1 MISSLT
7 GTQYMKAICKK
18 KPHFYTTTEYLEI
31 EIVNTIYNSSKNMKY
46 FGINLKDVYTKS
58 CKILKEMF
66 IT

>member
-1 MISSLT
+1 M
-7 GTQYMKAICKK
+7 QKK
-18 KPHFYTTTEYLEI
+18 KRHFYTTTEYLEI

-46 FGINLKDVYTKS
+46 FGINLKDVYTKN

>member
-1 MISSLT
+1 
-7 GTQYMKAICKK
+7 MKAICKK
-18 KPHFYTTTEYLEI
+18 KKRHFYTTTEYLEI

-46 FGINLKDVYTKS
+46 FGINLKDVYTKN